1 LIALNLAFFV
11 NAAILILAASVFF
24 KSGRTEVG
32 SILEA
37 HQLLSPLLGSSLAS
51 TLFAVALIAAGQSST
66 LTGTLAGQIVMEG
79 YLRLRINPVLRR
91 LITRLLAILPAVF
104 VIGISGEGQVDQLLV
119 FSQVVLSLQLGFAV
133 IPLIHFVSDK
143 RKMGIFRI
151 PVHTQIISWIIAAL
165 LLYLNL
171 KLVMEE
177 GMQLFNQ
184 PGFLLVKIG
193 SVLVLAGALALL
205 LYILIHPWTG
215 KGEAKEITLHGE
227 GNAITRLEVPKFRK
241 IAVALDFS
249 SKDDKLLAFAIGQG
263 GTDCQYVL
271 IHVVESA
278 SARMLGTQSDDL
290 ETRKDQE
297 RLISYQDTLRK
308 SNYRAEAR
316 LGYINRSKEIVRIVR
331 EEEADMLVIGAHGHT
346 GLKDFIYGETVNSV
360 RHELKIPVLIVNL

>member
-1 LIALNLAFFV
+1 
-11 NAAILILAASVFF
+11 
-24 KSGRTEVG
+24 
-32 SILEA
+32 
-37 HQLLSPLLGSSLAS
+37 
-51 TLFAVALIAAGQSST
+51 
-66 LTGTLAGQIVMEG
+66 
-79 YLRLRINPVLRR
+79 
-91 LITRLLAILPAVF
+91 
-104 VIGISGEGQVDQLLV
+104 
-119 FSQVVLSLQLGFAV
+119 
-133 IPLIHFVSDK
+133 
-143 RKMGIFRI
+143 
-151 PVHTQIISWIIAAL
+151 
-165 LLYLNL
+165 
-171 KLVMEE
+171 
-177 GMQLFNQ
+177 
-184 PGFLLVKIG
+184 VKIC

-316 LGYINRSKEIVRIVR
+316 LGY
-331 EEEADMLVIGAHGHT
+331 
-346 GLKDFIYGETVNSV
+346 
-360 RHELKIPVLIVNL
+360 